1 MALNKIHSV
10 RTIAL
15 VARELG
21 EDEEWLADIAGE
33 MEPEDGVI
41 WVYSLD
47 HDDDGVMALS
57 RDGEDNLANLIA
69 IHREAPE

>member
-10 RTIAL
+10 RTIGL
-15 VARELG
+15 VAHELG

-41 WVYSLD
+41 WVYSPN
-47 HDDDGVMALS
+47 DDDGVMAFS

-69 IHREAPE
+69 IRRETPE

>member
-1 MALNKIHSV
+1 MALNKTHSV

-41 WVYSLD
+41 WVYSPD
-47 HDDDGVMALS
+47 HNDGVMALT

-69 IHREAPE
+69 IHRGAPE